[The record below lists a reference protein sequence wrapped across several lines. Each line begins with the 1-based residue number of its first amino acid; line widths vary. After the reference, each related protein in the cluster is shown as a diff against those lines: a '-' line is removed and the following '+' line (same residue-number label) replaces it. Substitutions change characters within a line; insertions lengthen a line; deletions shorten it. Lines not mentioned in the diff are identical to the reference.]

1 VARIDATP
9 EFIQLQFVPHPPL
22 DPAAVL
28 KLVQKQRG
36 WKLTGPTKLR
46 VERVTSELVERALAV
61 RQVLEALAQA
71 AVSLQSP
78 VPLQSPFSPREKG
91 RG

>member
-1 VARIDATP
+1 
-9 EFIQLQFVPHPPL
+9 
-22 DPAAVL
+22 
-28 KLVQKQRG
+28 
-36 WKLTGPTKLR
+36 
-46 VERVTSELVERALAV
+46 
-61 RQVLEALAQA
+61 VLEALAQA